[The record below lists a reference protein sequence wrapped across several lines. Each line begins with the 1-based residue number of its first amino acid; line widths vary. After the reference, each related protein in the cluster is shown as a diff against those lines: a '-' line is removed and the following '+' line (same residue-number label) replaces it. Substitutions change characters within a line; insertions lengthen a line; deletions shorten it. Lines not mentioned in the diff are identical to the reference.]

1 MTVGFS
7 VGFASHRPSRKDPK
21 TIEQLM
27 TEADQAMYAEK
38 QSHRAS
44 RTFEEMVGPKAAA
57 H

>member
-1 MTVGFS
+1 
-7 VGFASHRPSRKDPK
+7 
-21 TIEQLM
+21 M

-44 RTFEEMVGPKAAA
+44 RTYGEMVSPKAAV